1 MNRSSKLI
9 TTLTASAIAMTMTT
23 TWAQDNLVVTSSP
36 LPPVAVPISTPISPI
51 AIASTMQM
59 NGIVDQVVTDA
70 QTPWVH
76 IKTSA
81 NEDPTDGVI
90 LHVSQETWIVDSV
103 SGLPLSLADIKA
115 GDQIIAYHSPVMTSS
130 LPPQTTAKVLLV
142 NPPQDKGAG
151 TYVKVAQLTRREDGS
166 IRVLNDNGD
175 LVLTI
180 LPETPISPFKTKNV
194 VTIDDIE
201 VGSEM
206 IAYFDVMALSYPAQ
220 AGAERVV
227 LFPKTP
233 SAPSDETAT
242 ETDIISV
249 SEDLSKLMV
258 NGQDVALGVNERLY
272 ATDNGT
278 VMVPV
283 RTAATALG
291 YSVTWSDEDQRI
303 ELSKDKQIATLRI
316 GSETVRVGEDEFSLT
331 DEPDLIDGRSYVPV
345 SFFSQLVVPLR

>member
-1 MNRSSKLI
+1 MNRLSKLI
-9 TTLTASAIAMTMTT
+9 TTLTASAIAMTMTA

-36 LPPVAVPISTPISPI
+36 LPPVAVPISAPILPT
-51 AIASTMQM
+51 AVASTMQM
-59 NGIVDQVVTDA
+59 NGIVHQVVTDT

-115 GDQIIAYHSPVMTSS
+115 GDQIIAYHSPAMTRS

-142 NPPQDKGAG
+142 NPPQDRGAG

-180 LPETPISPFKTKNV
+180 LPDTPISPFRTKNI
-194 VTIDDIE
+194 VTIDNVE
-201 VGSEM
+201 EGSEM

-220 AGAERVV
+220 AGADRVV
-227 LFPKTP
+227 LFPKKQ
-233 SAPSDETAT
+233 SVPSDGTST

-258 NGQDVALGVNERLY
+258 NGQDLALAVSERPY
-272 ATDNGT
+272 ATDSGT

-283 RTAATALG
+283 RTAASALG
-291 YSVTWSDEDQRI
+291 YSVTWSGEDQSI
-303 ELSKDKQIATLRI
+303 ELSKDKQVATLQI
-316 GSETVRVGEDEFSLT
+316 GRDAVSIGETSLHIAH
-331 DEPDLIDGRSYVPV
+331 EPVLSNGKTYVPM